1 MSSWRDAILN
11 EFVPKISRLTIVADP
26 DALLT
31 EEKLAAT
38 LRERGFDIIE
48 FNDAIEFRYAY
59 ELNYRTIWDQGKHT
73 DLVVVLRQQETEIE
87 NLPFDLLK
95 AGRRLS
101 FDLGSLFPDLSY
113 PVIEKLDRSLLD
125 ALFDAQQNYSPGRI
139 GDNATKD
146 FILSHVFGIA
156 AELIKSDI
164 ELLRALLRIH
174 YNSFKIPYDLT
185 QRLVQVLSGHKV
197 FAGWPLAEII
207 PDEKAFFSF
216 LQERWPIFL
225 LGFNA
230 SERVREYN
238 DYGLQYHGPA
248 HLPFDHQDIRV
259 YIDNLFVEGKL
270 TPVVAG
276 NPELNAGAL
285 QSDLWIKI
293 GIIDSGKNTDGRITR
308 LFDLI
313 EAKKPTDEFRHS
325 DWISFA
331 LKWSELSALI
341 HTGSTKKEKQRF
353 LQLGDSLN
361 RTFTEWLNNHYTEL
375 INLPPTHPVMLH
387 HVPRKMSRELE
398 NSQGAGMALIV
409 LDGLA
414 LDQWITLKQAIQKQT
429 ADITFRE
436 SAVFAWVPTLT
447 SVSRQSIFAGKAP
460 LYFPNSIHTTNNDS
474 VLWRQFWENN
484 GLSRLDIS
492 YQRGLGDGDPI
503 ADLESVFNPGRTK
516 AMGLVVDKVD
526 KIMHGMQLGAA
537 GMHNQIRQWSEQGYL
552 SELIKHLLDY
562 NYQIW
567 LTSDH
572 GNIECYGKGRPSEGS
587 IAETRGERVRVYPT
601 SELRSKVLKDHGF
614 AKEWKPVGLP
624 ADYFPLIAE
633 KRDAFI
639 NKGDSIVGHGGVS
652 IEEVI
657 VPLVKIER
665 RHDNG

>member
-11 EFVPKISRLTIVADP
+11 EFVPNISRLTIVADP

-59 ELNYRTIWDQGKHT
+59 ESNYRTIWDQGKHT
-73 DLVVVLRQQETEIE
+73 DLVVVLRLQDTEME

-101 FDLGSLFPDLSY
+101 FDLGSLFPNLSY

-125 ALFDAQQNYSPGRI
+125 ALFDAQQNYSPGRM
-139 GDNATKD
+139 GDNETKD

-156 AELIKSDI
+156 PELIKSDI

-174 YNSFKIPYDLT
+174 YNSLDIPYDLT

-197 FAGWPLAEII
+197 FAGWPLAKII

-225 LGFNA
+225 LGFNT
-230 SERVREYN
+230 SEQVKEY
-238 DYGLQYHGPA
+238 DVYGLQYHGPG
-248 HLPFDHQDIRV
+248 HLPFDHQDIRI

-276 NPELNAGAL
+276 NLGFDMETLHGD
-285 QSDLWIKI
+285 SWIKS
-293 GIIDSGKNTDGRITR
+293 GVIDSGKNADVRITR

-313 EAKKPTDEFRHS
+313 EAEKPTEKFRYS
-325 DWISFA
+325 EWTVFA
-331 LKWSELSALI
+331 LKWSELAALI
-341 HTGSTKKEKQRF
+341 HTNSAKEQKQRF

-361 RTFTEWLNNHYTEL
+361 KSFTEWLNNHYTGL

-398 NSQGAGMALIV
+398 DSQGAGVALIV

-414 LDQWITLKQAIQKQT
+414 LDQWITLKQAIQEQT

-447 SVSRQSIFAGKAP
+447 SVSRQSVFAGKAP
-460 LYFPNSIHTTNNDS
+460 LYFPNSINTTNNES

-492 YQRGLGDGDPI
+492 YQRGLGNGDPI
-503 ADLESVFNPGRTK
+503 ADIDSVFNPGRTK

-537 GMHNQIRQWSEQGYL
+537 GMHNQIRQWSKQGYL
-552 SELIKHLLDY
+552 SELIKHLLDH

-601 SELRSKVLKDHGF
+601 PELRSKVLKDHAF

-624 ADYFPLIAE
+624 TDYFPLIAE
-633 KRDAFI
+633 GRDAFI
-639 NKGDSIVGHGGVS
+639 KEGDSIVGHGGVS